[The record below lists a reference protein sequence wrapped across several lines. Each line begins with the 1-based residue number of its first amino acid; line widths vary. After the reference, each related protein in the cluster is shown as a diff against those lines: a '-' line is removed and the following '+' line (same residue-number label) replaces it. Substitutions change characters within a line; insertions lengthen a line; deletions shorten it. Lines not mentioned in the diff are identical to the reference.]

1 MPLQAPW
8 KIVSPKG
15 VLHFVPD
22 KEALAHLSKSH
33 GLRNE
38 YLRNT
43 IGFGG
48 AAKSEHNG
56 WQPLASSLPAG
67 WDRGSGAKWLLH
79 EPSGLMLVVPGG
91 ATTFLA
97 NFDAYRTRLNAADED
112 PPHLRS
118 LQSVLVGVRPHPSSP
133 ICVRADG
140 ARSLHCTDDR
150 AYHMEVDRRA
160 GARGSSLPRGAVFVR
175 LLSAACVRSDRSGA

>member
-1 MPLQAPW
+1 MPLLPPW

-15 VLHFVPD
+15 MLHFVPD

-43 IGFGG
+43 IGFGE

-67 WDRGSGAKWLLH
+67 SRQRRK
-79 EPSGLMLVVPGG
+79 M
-91 ATTFLA
+91 
-97 NFDAYRTRLNAADED
+97 AAA
-112 PPHLRS
+112 
-118 LQSVLVGVRPHPSSP
+118 
-133 ICVRADG
+133 RAEWSH
-140 ARSLHCTDDR
+140 ARC
-150 AYHMEVDRRA
+150 
-160 GARGSSLPRGAVFVR
+160 ARGGDNLPGQ
-175 LLSAACVRSDRSGA
+175 L

>member
-33 GLRNE
+33 DLRND

-118 LQSVLVGVRPHPSSP
+118 LQSVLVGVRPQPLQP
-133 ICVRADG
+133 NLRA
-140 ARSLHCTDDR
+140 C
-150 AYHMEVDRRA
+150 
-160 GARGSSLPRGAVFVR
+160 
-175 LLSAACVRSDRSGA
+175 